1 MSELSEFALPTNPQ
15 DIEQIKNSI
24 IEISAQLQM
33 IKDRQDGIKD
43 IKTLLKEEYKMPT
56 SLVNKLV
63 KALDDAAYVEMTTE
77 NSTFELVRE
86 TIMGDGGLPD
96 DSEVD

>member
-1 MSELSEFALPTNPQ
+1 MSELSEFALPTNPLE
-15 DIEQIKNSI
+15 IERIKNSI

-33 IKDRQDGIKD
+33 IKDRQDGMKT
-43 IKTLLKEEYKMPT
+43 IKTILKEEYKMPT

-77 NSTFELVRE
+77 HSTFELVRE

>member
-1 MSELSEFALPTNPQ
+1 MSDLSEFALPSNPQ
-15 DIEQIKNSI
+15 DIGRIKNSI